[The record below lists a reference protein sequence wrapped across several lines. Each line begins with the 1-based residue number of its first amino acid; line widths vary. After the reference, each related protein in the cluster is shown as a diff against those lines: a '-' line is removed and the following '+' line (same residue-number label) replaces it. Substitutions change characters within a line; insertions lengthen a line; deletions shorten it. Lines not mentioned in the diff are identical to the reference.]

1 MLEKITIHLN
11 GTTTTYQPLLA
22 DISEYW
28 DFLDRTKTS
37 NNVALGQLFVAYF
50 ASTNECPK
58 SKNELLKWSRDN
70 QVHVDLGE
78 EPNPTQSA
86 VSPD

>member
-1 MLEKITIHLN
+1 MLEKMTIHLN
-11 GTTTTYQPLLA
+11 GSTSNYQPLLA

-37 NNVALGQLFVAYF
+37 NNAALGQLFIAYL
-50 ASTNECPK
+50 ATVGENPK
-58 SKNELLKWSRDN
+58 TKAELLKWSRDN

-78 EPNPTQSA
+78 EPDPTQTAASLA
-86 VSPD
+86 